1 MDQQEF
7 AIKAAMQKV
16 MDANLTK
23 GMKQAIGITGK
34 NLNDIFA
41 LPCVR
46 PIMKRDDG
54 TFVFKV
60 KLKPRTYEI
69 AHVGDTLVEMED
81 GTWLIDP

>member
-1 MDQQEF
+1 MGN
-7 AIKAAMQKV
+7 KV
-16 MDANLTK
+16 NEALQSIVDAPLKK
-23 GMKQAIGITGK
+23 GMKQKQAIEITGK
-34 NLNDIFA
+34 NLNDLFA

-46 PIMKRDDG
+46 SIMKRDDG

-60 KLKPRTYEI
+60 KLKPRTYEY